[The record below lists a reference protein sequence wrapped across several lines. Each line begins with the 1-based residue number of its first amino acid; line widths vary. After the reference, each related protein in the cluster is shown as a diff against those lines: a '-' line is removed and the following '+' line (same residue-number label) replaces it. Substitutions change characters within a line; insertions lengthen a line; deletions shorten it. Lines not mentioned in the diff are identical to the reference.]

1 MSKNHDKEKDSC
13 SNSSQ
18 DQNKPKLETLPD
30 MGEYAV
36 PRQSKTVSC
45 PNSSTPAS
53 RKFFPSFISFLKGS
67 IKSRQQKRST
77 SDNVSKAFPQASARC
92 STEETTPMEKSES
105 DISHKP
111 DSLCGGVTVSISPTE
126 VSRPIMS
133 WQREEREEMKRK
145 AQREREQAAR
155 ITKLGLDCNVADR
168 DQHSTEHDLQPVS
181 YSVIPF
187 EHMPPENIDLEASES
202 KNTDS
207 FDLTESDAS
216 EVNEEVSENLTS
228 GHASLSNENEG
239 DQQNRE
245 DVLTELQTSTQEIR
259 SDISDSTV
267 FPNSETVSNP
277 KTSTPTSRDILH
289 PFSSF
294 IKCHNEFQSR
304 RRSTSDIDSITFPQ
318 ASARSC
324 ATQETTL
331 MDTVQ
336 IHKLCPRSKSES
348 DISHQPAFPCVTEVS
363 RPIMIWQREKRDEMK
378 RKAQRERE
386 QAARIT
392 KLGLDRNVLENRDK
406 HSTEHDLQ
414 HVSYSVIPFEH
425 MPPENID
432 LEASESKNTDSFD
445 LTEGD
450 ASEVNEEVSENLL

>member
-1 MSKNHDKEKDSC
+1 MISVTIIQRLKKTTAESISVCLLCVTPGVEFKIKHFASISCSEKQQQQQQFLQLTKNLYSKMSKDHDKEKDSC

-18 DQNKPKLETLPD
+18 DQNNPKLETLPD

-36 PRQSKTVSC
+36 PRKSK
-45 PNSSTPAS
+45 
-53 RKFFPSFISFLKGS
+53 
-67 IKSRQQKRST
+67 
-77 SDNVSKAFPQASARC
+77 
-92 STEETTPMEKSES
+92 
-105 DISHKP
+105 
-111 DSLCGGVTVSISPTE
+111 
-126 VSRPIMS
+126 
-133 WQREEREEMKRK
+133 
-145 AQREREQAAR
+145 
-155 ITKLGLDCNVADR
+155 TKLGLDRNFLANR
-168 DQHSTEHDLQPVS
+168 DQHLMEHDLQSVS
-181 YSVIPF
+181 YSVISF
-187 EHMPPENIDLEASES
+187 EHMSPENIDLEASES
-202 KNTDS
+202 KNTNP
-207 FDLTESDAS
+207 FDLTVGDAS

-228 GHASLSNENEG
+228 RHASLSNESEG

-259 SDISDSTV
+259 SDISDSIV

-324 ATQETTL
+324 PTQETTP

-336 IHKLCPRSKSES
+336 IHKLYPRSKSES
-348 DISHQPAFPCVTEVS
+348 DISQQPAFPCVTEVS
-363 RPIMIWQREKRDEMK
+363 RPIMIWQREEREEMK

-386 QAARIT
+386 QAARVT
-392 KLGLDRNVLENRDK
+392 KLGLDRNVLANRDK
-406 HSTEHDLQ
+406 YSMEHDLQ
-414 HVSYSVIPFEH
+414 FVSYSVIPFEH
-425 MPPENID
+425 TSPENID

-445 LTEGD
+445 LTESD
-450 ASEVNEEVSENLL
+450 ASEIKEEVNENPL